1 MTLFLWKK
9 SYDIGVPEVDAQH
22 RRLVGMINE
31 LSDAMLDQHG
41 QRTVPH
47 ILAEL
52 MDYIQLHFETEE
64 SYMQENGYP
73 WIHQHKQMHIEL
85 TRKVL
90 EFRENARSGQEV
102 KAKELLDFLCSW
114 LKNHIM
120 VDDKAFGRFITTFDD

>member
-9 SYDIGVPEVDAQH
+9 SYNIGVPEVDAQH

-31 LSDAMLDQHG
+31 LSDAMMDRHG

-47 ILAEL
+47 ILTEL
-52 MDYIQLHFETEE
+52 TDYIQLHFETEE
-64 SYMQENGYP
+64 SYMQENQYP
-73 WIHQHKQMHIEL
+73 GIHQHKQMHIDL

-90 EFRENARSGQEV
+90 DFREKAREGQEV

-120 VDDKAFGRFITTFDD
+120 VEDKDFGAFILKK

>member
-9 SYDIGVPEVDAQH
+9 SYHIGVPEVDAQH

-31 LSDAMLDQHG
+31 LSDAMMDRHG

-52 MDYIQLHFETEE
+52 SDYIQLHFETEE
-64 SYMQENGYP
+64 SYMQENRYP
-73 WIHQHKQMHIEL
+73 GIHQHKQMHIDL
-85 TRKVL
+85 TKKVVD
-90 EFRENARSGQEV
+90 FREKARQGQEV

-120 VDDKAFGRFITTFDD
+120 VEDKEFGAFILKR